1 MIRLPLFISL
11 FACGNKEQADTSED
25 TAMVEDTTPTKPGSI
40 VIETSGVEN
49 LSLLF
54 DTPTCQIPSAASNFN
69 TFWRNGTGAH
79 VFVLRIMLRGDYEG
93 PGVYNTTDNS
103 LLVSLQEEAGGQGR
117 YYAIDTAQGDSASI
131 ELKTDPSDRN
141 LVYGTLTINALHST
155 DGAISISPTEIPLW
169 CDAENTAGVGQ

>member
-1 MIRLPLFISL
+1 MIRFPLLLSL
-11 FACGNKEQADTSED
+11 FACGNKEQSDTSND
-25 TAMVEDTTPTKPGSI
+25 TAAVQDPTPTRPDSI
-40 VIETSGVEN
+40 TLQTTGVEN
-49 LSLLF
+49 LSLMF

-79 VFVLRIMLRGDYEG
+79 VFVLRVMLRGDYEG

-103 LLVSLQEEAGGQGR
+103 LLVSLQEEAGGEGR
-117 YYAIDTAQGDSASI
+117 YYAIDVEQGDTASI

-141 LVYGTLTINALHST
+141 LVYGTLTVNSLHAT
-155 DGAISISPTEIPLW
+155 DGSISLSPTEIPLW